1 MTLAT
6 FILAQA
12 QTTSAEDQ
20 SSNFLVSPNVG
31 LMIWTLL
38 SFLVA
43 FFVLRKWAWPA
54 ITEALD
60 KRQRAIEESI
70 DVAERTRADAQ
81 KILDEYRERLREAR
95 AQADEIVARSRKA
108 GEVHER
114 EALEK
119 AKIQREELLEQTR
132 RDIEAETRRAIQEI
146 RNEVADPHGPRDRE
160 GHAQD
165 ARRGRSE
172 AARRGGAQGARL
184 LLAQRGQPELAME
197 EIAQVYARSLFEVAQ
212 EHDRLDEV
220 RDQIGQFSDALG
232 ESRDLQT
239 FFFSP
244 YFSTEEKKKGLAS
257 ALDGADPVVENFLAL
272 LIENHRMPVLFRV
285 RRELD
290 QMWREVNKLLP
301 VQITSAVELD
311 RAVTQQIG
319 DEIGRQTGRTVE
331 LTSTVD
337 PDVLGGLV
345 VRVGNSILDASI
357 RTRLE
362 RLRKQVARA

>member
-1 MTLAT
+1 
-6 FILAQA
+6 
-12 QTTSAEDQ
+12 
-20 SSNFLVSPNVG
+20 
-31 LMIWTLL
+31 
-38 SFLVA
+38 
-43 FFVLRKWAWPA
+43 
-54 ITEALD
+54 
-60 KRQRAIEESI
+60 
-70 DVAERTRADAQ
+70 
-81 KILDEYRERLREAR
+81 
-95 AQADEIVARSRKA
+95 
-108 GEVHER
+108 
-114 EALEK
+114 
-119 AKIQREELLEQTR
+119 
-132 RDIEAETRRAIQEI
+132 
-146 RNEVADPHGPRDRE
+146 
-160 GHAQD
+160 
-165 ARRGRSE
+165 
-172 AARRGGAQGARL
+172 
-184 LLAQRGQPELAME
+184 ME
-197 EIAQVYARSLFEVAQ
+197 EIAQVYARSLFEVAE
-212 EHDRLDEV
+212 EHDKLDEV
-220 RDQIGQFSDALG
+220 RDQIGQFADALG

-257 ALDGADPVVENFLAL
+257 ALEGADPVVENFLAL

-290 QMWREVNKLLP
+290 QMWREVNQLLP